1 MIRRDVLWESTNI
14 AGLELL
20 GRKLPVVLGLSRH
33 SNEWQHEPAPCGWLW
48 GQEISQFN

>member
-20 GRKLPVVLGLSRH
+20 GRKLLVVLGLSRH
-33 SNEWQHEPAPCGWLW
+33 SSEPAPCGWLW